1 MGKSY
6 LDAEDLRIGNL
17 WLKTIFFPCV
27 KDSLNPDY
35 INYRTYSR
43 SRVIDACKR
52 IYSFVTETMWDVNND
67 LENTVFRYLTKGSMG
82 AVYKIDPNGGD
93 EESNTYTLNTSKLC
107 RIIANLCQK
116 TETFWDD
123 TQHTPEELRYFISTP
138 MGKALWDFRCFV
150 TQEPDILKVA
160 TPKASGAPR
169 APRASGGSASSGSK
183 LNLQNAGGL
192 VTGQKELLNGTH
204 VYWIRGEFKP
214 QGKTRPRI
222 HVSPC
227 NQAAPLKV
235 KYGSGQG
242 FDDCVLCFDDYN
254 TAVTFLEKVK
264 QNAPSNVD
272 VDTLT
277 LKAWKV
283 DSNGYFKVN
292 TEFGEAYIEASK
304 LHEALN
310 KLEEERENNKKEILE
325 EIARAYEAL
334 QNFMN

>member
-6 LDAEDLRIGNL
+6 LDAEELQIGNQ
-17 WLKTIFFPCV
+17 WLKTVFFPCI
-27 KDSLNPDY
+27 KDSFNRDY
-35 INYRTYSR
+35 LGYQTYSN
-43 SRVIDACKR
+43 SSVISACKR
-52 IYSFVTETMWDVNND
+52 LYSFITETMWDTNND
-67 LENTVFRYLTKGSMG
+67 LESSLKYLTKGSYG
-82 AVYKIDPNGGD
+82 AVYKIDPNGSDTGRAED
-93 EESNTYTLNTSKLC
+93 TNLYTFNISKLC

-150 TQEPDILKVA
+150 TQEPDSTKISA
-160 TPKASGAPR
+160 PKSSGAPR
-169 APRASGGSASSGSK
+169 ASSSGTSSGSK

-227 NQAAPLKV
+227 NQSAPLKV

-254 TAVTFLEKVK
+254 TAVAFLEKVK

-283 DSNGYFKVN
+283 DPNGYFKVN

-310 KLEEERENNKKEILE
+310 RLEEERENNKKEILE
-325 EIARAYEAL
+325 EIAKAYEAL
-334 QNFMN
+334 QKFMN